1 MELSILCELKM
12 FLFIYDEKQQRVVHY
27 ASDPDTDMLELFN
40 QKAQRE
46 YYSNADYT
54 TLAGREDDDEL
65 DEEQLDPKMAD
76 ISGSGCKA
84 KAPKIFSS
92 KRKEGQVTSRLGN
105 LNLQKLPIPAN
116 CH

>member
-27 ASDPDTDMLELFN
+27 ASDPNVDLVELFN

-46 YYSNADYT
+46 YYTNADYT
-54 TLAGREDDDEL
+54 ALAGREEDFDMDDENI
-65 DEEQLDPKMAD
+65 EAKMAD
-76 ISGSGCKA
+76 ISQATCKA
-84 KAPKIFSS
+84 RAPKIFSS

-105 LNLQKLPIPAN
+105 LMQQKLPVPPN
-116 CH
+116 C